1 MKGDGSS
8 RQLTIAK
15 PGYKGRGKAA
25 GGGDKKAARK
35 YDDRKYIERGKFYV
49 LDIDEDM
56 LYDVKEINEGKVGR
70 PFKYSDEAF
79 VAAKIFR
86 AVARVPYRQL
96 KGVFET
102 LVGGGVP
109 SHSVIFERINAIAE
123 KDGEGGTLYL
133 GNGGNTWVEFFA
145 GDSTGLKSTNRGNWM
160 DQKWGGRKGFVKLHV
175 IVDAKTKRI
184 YAIKITTDKEGDM
197 PNLKELLR
205 QALSNAKPAAPS
217 ADKQAEPEPKAKVGL
232 DAAYDSKESYRLF
245 DEHGVEGLVPV
256 RRNFSGNA
264 NGSTARKEAGFR
276 QLGGFD
282 KIDRD
287 AQQKFAK
294 MTDEQKTANQGAWM
308 QESGYN
314 QRQSVE
320 GSFSTFK
327 RIFGESVMSRN
338 WQNVV
343 NEVMTKAAIYNKMI
357 DMAQERGYLHGTA
370 PAGSG
375 ERAEEGYG

>member
-109 SHSVIFERINAIAE
+109 SHSVI
-123 KDGEGGTLYL
+123 L
-133 GNGGNTWVEFFA
+133 
-145 GDSTGLKSTNRGNWM
+145 
-160 DQKWGGRKGFVKLHV
+160 
-175 IVDAKTKRI
+175 
-184 YAIKITTDKEGDM
+184 
-197 PNLKELLR
+197 
-205 QALSNAKPAAPS
+205 
-217 ADKQAEPEPKAKVGL
+217 ADKRH
-232 DAAYDSKESYRLF
+232 S
-245 DEHGVEGLVPV
+245 
-256 RRNFSGNA
+256 
-264 NGSTARKEAGFR
+264 
-276 QLGGFD
+276 
-282 KIDRD
+282 
-287 AQQKFAK
+287 
-294 MTDEQKTANQGAWM
+294 
-308 QESGYN
+308 
-314 QRQSVE
+314 
-320 GSFSTFK
+320 
-327 RIFGESVMSRN
+327 
-338 WQNVV
+338 
-343 NEVMTKAAIYNKMI
+343 
-357 DMAQERGYLHGTA
+357 
-370 PAGSG
+370 
-375 ERAEEGYG
+375 